1 MQAVDSN
8 TIDKICSDLLRYE
21 ITLEK
26 DAASLGP
33 TYINDIIATCRNYI
47 NAVSRILLNV
57 MQEKHGLEAL
67 LSAESVLY
75 DAEASELLISEK
87 VRKLPSI
94 DDRKAAVASL
104 LRNRLQVINSYKLN
118 IQNLEYLEKMVKL
131 RHRELKDT
139 MSEIRLQRSLLRD
152 ELDTKSFYG
161 DERDP
166 DVKRDDDLGI
176 DELDALI
183 KAHNLKNA
191 TEGPKLENPGCI

>member
-1 MQAVDSN
+1 MDSD
-8 TIDKICSDLLRYE
+8 TINKICSDLLQYE
-21 ITLEK
+21 IALEK

-33 TYINDIIATCRNYI
+33 TYLNNIIATCRNHI

-57 MQEKHGLEAL
+57 MQEKHSFEAL

-75 DAEASELLISEK
+75 DAEANELLISEK

-104 LRNRLQVINSYKLN
+104 LRNRLQEINSYKLN
-118 IQNLEYLEKMVKL
+118 IQNLEYLEKMVRL
-131 RHRELKDT
+131 RHKELKDT

-183 KAHNLKNA
+183 KAHNMKTA
-191 TEGPKLENPGCI
+191 SEGKKLEDPRCI